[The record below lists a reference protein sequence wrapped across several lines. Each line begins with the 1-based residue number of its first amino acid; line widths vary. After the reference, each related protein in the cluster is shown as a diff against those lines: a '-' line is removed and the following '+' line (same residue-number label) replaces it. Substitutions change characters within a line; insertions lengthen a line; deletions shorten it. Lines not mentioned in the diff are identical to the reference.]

1 MTLAFI
7 APIPLTSNRGD
18 VMTNDI
24 TGAERQVVLFE
35 LGSETYGV
43 DIAAVNEIIRMQP
56 IARVPRAPFFVEGV
70 INLRGRVIPVVDMG
84 KRFRLDKVE
93 RGKNNRIVVVN
104 IHGTIIGIIVD
115 AVTEVLRIPINSIE
129 PVADIITAAD
139 SDYLLGIAKL
149 EKRMVILLDLDKLLL
164 KDGSLADVAAGSAV
178 DGGKNLQSASQNEA
192 EGRNHQKE
200 KRTVSVA

>member
-1 MTLAFI
+1 
-7 APIPLTSNRGD
+7 
-18 VMTNDI
+18 MTNDI

-164 KDGSLADVAAGSAV
+164 KDGSLADVAAGSAA
-178 DGGKNLQSASQNEA
+178 DGGKNLQPACQNEA